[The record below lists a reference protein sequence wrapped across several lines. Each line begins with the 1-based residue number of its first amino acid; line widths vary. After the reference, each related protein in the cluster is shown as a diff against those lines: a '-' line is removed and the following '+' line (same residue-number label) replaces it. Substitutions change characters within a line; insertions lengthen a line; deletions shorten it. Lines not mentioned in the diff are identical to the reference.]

1 MTDSPTPEE
10 RSERSDPGPGDD
22 GAEPERPDGGANQ
35 AQNRPSYRPPRHE
48 EFDWRGWLLV
58 GVIIVSFLVIPAT
71 VLYLPH
77 AQGLIASI
85 GISWRQAY
93 LTLPM
98 LPAILLGATAIWAAV
113 TSRRSSE

>member
-1 MTDSPTPEE
+1 MTDNPMHEEPES
-10 RSERSDPGPGDD
+10 SEPDPEDD
-22 GAEPERPDGGANQ
+22 GAEAERANGGANP
-35 AQNRPSYRPPRHE
+35 ASRRPSYRPPRHE

-58 GVIIVSFLVIPAT
+58 GVVVVSFLVVPTII
-71 VLYLPH
+71 LFLPY
-77 AQGLIASI
+77 AEDFIASI

-98 LPAILLGATAIWAAV
+98 IPAILLGATAIWAAV